1 MARFPEAT
9 ERLFNKKVCMKCSAT
24 NPLKAK
30 RCRKCGSKELRAKSK
45 EIKAKG

>member
-9 ERLFNKKVCMKCSAT
+9 ERVLNRKVCMKCSAT
-24 NPLKAK
+24 NSVRAK
-30 RCRKCGSKELRAKSK
+30 RCRRCGSKELRLKSK